1 MKMSGK
7 RAVIV
12 VAEGYTDPELW
23 FPYYR
28 FQEEG
33 ADVIIAGPEKGRV
46 LGEGVLGKNGW
57 PAEITHTIEDVA
69 GLHFDILFFA
79 GGIYAP
85 LELRNMKSVQELT
98 RRSFEQGKLV
108 CAICHAPW
116 ILVSADIVRGKKIS
130 CPSDMA
136 IDVIN
141 AGGIY
146 VEDKAVLDGNLMT
159 SVYFHTLPDMFR
171 LLMDYFID

>member
-7 RAVIV
+7 KVIIII
-12 VAEGYTDPELW
+12 AEGYTDPELW

-33 ADVIIAGPEKGRV
+33 AEVIIAGPKKGRV

-57 PAEITHTIEDVA
+57 PALITHSIDDITEMK
-69 GLHFDILFFA
+69 FDILFFA

-85 LELRNMKSVQELT
+85 LELRNMKSVQELVH
-98 RRSFEQGKLV
+98 RSVDKGILT

-116 ILVSADIVRGKKIS
+116 ILISAGVVKGKKIS
-130 CPSDMA
+130 CPPDMA

-146 VEDKAVLDGNLMT
+146 VEDKAVIDGCLLT
-159 SVYFHTLPDMFR
+159 SVYYNTLPDMFR
-171 LLMDYFID
+171 LLMERAQA